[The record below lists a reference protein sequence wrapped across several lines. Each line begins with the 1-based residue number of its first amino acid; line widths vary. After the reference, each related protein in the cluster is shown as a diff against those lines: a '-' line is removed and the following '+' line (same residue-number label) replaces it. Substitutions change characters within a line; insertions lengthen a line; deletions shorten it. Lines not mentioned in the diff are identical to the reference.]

1 MKKTIKTILLSL
13 GLLITPV
20 SLMGCTFFNTNDSVV
35 NIKNIDVKKD
45 QDGNTI
51 ITIYYTDV
59 NSEPTTFTIPIGDDG
74 KEGNG
79 IKNIEYTPLEDDSGT
94 TITIHFTD
102 ESKEPVSFVVK
113 NGEGKKGDDGAGIFE
128 LTSERDEENKRTVIT
143 ITFTDDRDPV
153 TLYIP
158 DGEKG
163 EQGNSVRTITQT
175 LSSDGTKYIV
185 TFLDDF
191 GDVISSIELPR
202 ANSWL
207 SGTTTPS
214 DENGND
220 GDFYFETTH
229 YYVYQKVGGK
239 WNKVAEL
246 GAAKE
251 NEKTHQVTFDVN
263 DSVTENALIVSGQK
277 IYTITEGMNFYSSGF
292 ELPMAY
298 RQGYTFSGWI
308 TSKTYNVTLGLF
320 TNLTEVY
327 KDMTLYAYWTKQ

>member
-1 MKKTIKTILLSL
+1 MKKTIKTVLLSL
-13 GLLITPV
+13 GLLVAPV
-20 SLMGCTFFNTNDSVV
+20 SLMGCSFFNNNDSVV

-51 ITIYYTDV
+51 ITIYYTDA
-59 NSEPTTFTIPIGDDG
+59 NSEPTTFTIPKGDDG

-79 IKNIEYTPLEDDSGT
+79 IKNIEYTPLDDDSGT
-94 TITIHFTD
+94 TVTIYFTD
-102 ESKEPVSFVVK
+102 ESKDPVSFIVK

-128 LTSERDEENKRTVIT
+128 ITSERDEENKRTVLT
-143 ITFTDDRDPV
+143 ITFTDDRDPI

-191 GDVISSIELPR
+191 GDVISTIELPR
-202 ANSWL
+202 ANTWL
-207 SGTTTPS
+207 SGTTTPADDS
-214 DENGND
+214 GND

-246 GAAKE
+246 GAARE
-251 NEKTHQVTFDVN
+251 NERTHQVTFEVN
-263 DSVTENALIVSGQK
+263 DSSDERGEIIQGQK
-277 IYTITEGMNFYSSGF
+277 IYTITEGMNFYSAGYD
-292 ELPMAY
+292 LPMAY
-298 RQGYTFSGWI
+298 RAGYTFNGWI

-327 KDMTLYAYWTKQ
+327 KDMTLYAYWTKK

>member
-1 MKKTIKTILLSL
+1 M
-13 GLLITPV
+13 
-20 SLMGCTFFNTNDSVV
+20 
-35 NIKNIDVKKD
+35 
-45 QDGNTI
+45 
-51 ITIYYTDV
+51 
-59 NSEPTTFTIPIGDDG
+59 
-74 KEGNG
+74 
-79 IKNIEYTPLEDDSGT
+79 
-94 TITIHFTD
+94 
-102 ESKEPVSFVVK
+102 
-113 NGEGKKGDDGAGIFE
+113 
-128 LTSERDEENKRTVIT
+128 IT

-207 SGTTTPS
+207 SGTTTPN

-263 DSVTENALIVSGQK
+263 DSGSGNAHIVRGQK
-277 IYTITEGMNFYSSGF
+277 IYNITEGMNFYSSGF
-292 ELPMAY
+292 DLPWACLD
-298 RQGYTFSGWI
+298 GYTFSGWI
-308 TSKTYNVTLGLF
+308 TSKIYDVTLGLF